1 MLDQIR
7 TTAQRSRGTLVQDTI
22 GAASLV
28 VLLLGALYLP
38 ALA

>member
-1 MLDQIR
+1 MLDQIKV
-7 TTAQRSRGTLVQDTI
+7 TAKRSRGTLAQDAI
-22 GAASLV
+22 GAASLM